1 MDIISATLRISTPLI
16 FAALGG
22 LLCLRA
28 GVFNIALEGF
38 MLIGAFAGVAG
49 TIISGGSSWAGI
61 LFAMLMGT
69 AFSLIFALASLKYKA
84 NQIVVSIAIN
94 MFGLG
99 LTSFLL
105 KSVFQTTGA
114 LRPEIIRKLPEIN
127 IPGLS
132 NLIGNHSILTY
143 FAILAVIIVHILL
156 NKTHFGIKIHSVGES
171 PETALT
177 SGISP
182 NRIKLI
188 MIVLSGALCGLAGSY
203 LSLVVISEFTENMVA
218 GRGFT
223 AFTAVAFGNTNPI
236 VTGLVSLLLGFAD
249 ALAIRLEI
257 MNIGIAPSIIKML
270 PYLLSLFV
278 YTIGV
283 AVRDARIRKSS
294 VS

>member
-16 FAALGG
+16 LASLGG

-28 GVFNIALEGF
+28 GVFNIALEGL
-38 MLIGAFAGVAG
+38 MLIGSFAGVAG
-49 TIISGGSSWAGI
+49 VIISGGSSWAG
-61 LFAMLMGT
+61 LLLAMLAGI

-94 MFGLG
+94 MLGAG

-114 LRPEIIRKLPEIN
+114 LRPEAINKLPEVK
-127 IPGLS
+127 IPSLS
-132 NLIGNHSILTY
+132 VAIGNQSILTY
-143 FAILAVIIVHILL
+143 LAVLAVIVVYVLL
-156 NKTHFGIKIHSVGES
+156 HKTHFGIKIQSVGES

-188 MIVLSGALCGLAGSY
+188 MIVLCGALCGLAGSY
-203 LSLVVISEFTENMVA
+203 LSLVVVSEFTENMVA

-223 AFTAVAFGNTNPI
+223 AFTAVAFGNSNPI

-257 MNIGIAPSIIKML
+257 LNIGIASSIIKMF
-270 PYLLSLFV
+270 PYILALLV

-283 AVRDARIRKSS
+283 AVRNTRIRRNS